1 MKNFG
6 EAERKILNLM
16 SEGTEFIFHD
26 KYYKVIL
33 SGKPT
38 CQKGEPKTDIYVLA
52 KYEFE
57 NHKIMS
63 DYCSP

>member
-1 MKNFG
+1 MKSFG

-52 KYEFE
+52 KSEFV
-57 NHKIMS
+57 
-63 DYCSP
+63 

>member
-1 MKNFG
+1 MKSFG

-38 CQKGEPKTDIYVLA
+38 CRKQIFMY
-52 KYEFE
+52 
-57 NHKIMS
+57 
-63 DYCSP
+63 

>member
-38 CQKGEPKTDIYVLA
+38 CQKVALSPMAFLRSDRVLRDCRGSCGA
-52 KYEFE
+52 
-57 NHKIMS
+57 S
-63 DYCSP
+63 Q

>member
-26 KYYKVIL
+26 KLY
-33 SGKPT
+33 
-38 CQKGEPKTDIYVLA
+38 
-52 KYEFE
+52 
-57 NHKIMS
+57 MS
-63 DYCSP
+63 F

>member
-26 KYYKVIL
+26 KYYKVYY
-33 SGKPT
+33 
-38 CQKGEPKTDIYVLA
+38 Q
-52 KYEFE
+52 E
-57 NHKIMS
+57 NLHARKVNRKQIFM
-63 DYCSP
+63 Y